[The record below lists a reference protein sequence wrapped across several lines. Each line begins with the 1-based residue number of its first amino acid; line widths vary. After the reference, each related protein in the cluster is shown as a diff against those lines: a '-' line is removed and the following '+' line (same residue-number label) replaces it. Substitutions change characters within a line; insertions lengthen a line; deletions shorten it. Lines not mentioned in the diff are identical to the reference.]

1 MVFDCLCFIIIIRS
15 ISVGNILTMGFLF
28 PLKCVK
34 KEFLAGYHYLWGSEF
49 SGISEKECYQTVY

>member
-15 ISVGNILTMGFLF
+15 ISVDNILAMGFLF

-34 KEFLAGYHYLWGSEF
+34 KEFLLGYHYLWESEF
-49 SGISEKECYQTVY
+49 SGISEKECY